1 MVVFPRHKL
10 LLSLLP
16 FLFIVSVAIIMNWRW
31 LSGEI
36 LLAQD
41 IKYHIIW
48 LQHFSQQF
56 HQEGIL
62 YPRWLAGTNYG
73 YGSPTFVF
81 YPPLVSY
88 VGTLFKFMPLTLS
101 QIMAILYIL
110 PVAIVGSS
118 FYFFAQEKW
127 GKLSALFGS
136 LYLMLCPYLSLNLY
150 SRGSL
155 PETWG
160 IAWIP
165 LGVWLTS
172 RSLVYP
178 KYRIIL
184 TLFSGIFALTHLP
197 TLLLSVLFWIPF
209 ILLFSRWYSWKPVLM
224 TLGAVFLGWGLVSFY
239 LAPAV
244 LEQPL
249 VNISWMKGV
258 SGGFSANLLFAQT
271 SPGTIMHMIRP
282 IWKNYVVTLCV
293 LTAIA
298 VFVQRK
304 HKQEWGRL
312 GYTLGFCL
320 VVMFLMTE
328 GSRIIW
334 VLFKPLQMVQFP
346 WRALGLLSFGI
357 AVLLTISVSGLV
369 NKSWKS
375 QLLLLV
381 IGFILMYNV
390 RGVWRIVRDAPT
402 LNNPRWFEGEQ
413 LEELQ
418 IAIDEPFAKELR
430 DAPEY
435 RPLLSS
441 GEVASVP
448 QIGQP
453 RVSVLEGRAEVV
465 VEKWGSYERILQV
478 DAAESSVIRIRTYYY
493 PAWQLEVNGVAH
505 PMAMGEDGTIHF
517 QLEAGTYAVKLS
529 YQWTDAFKL
538 GVVISLLTVIGLTIA
553 ILNRWW

>member
-1 MVVFPRHKL
+1 
-10 LLSLLP
+10 
-16 FLFIVSVAIIMNWRW
+16 MNWRW

-41 IKYHIIW
+41 IKHHITW
-48 LQHFSQQF
+48 LQHFAQQF

-88 VGTLFKFMPLTLS
+88 VGTLLKFLPLTIS
-101 QIMAILYIL
+101 QVLAILYIL
-110 PVAIVGSS
+110 PVAIVGAS
-118 FYFFAQEKW
+118 FYIFAQEKW
-127 GKLSALFGS
+127 GKCAALSGA

-165 LGVWLTS
+165 LGVWLTY

-178 KYRIIL
+178 KYRIVL

-197 TLLLSVLFWIPF
+197 TLLLSVLCWIPF
-209 ILLFSRWYSWKPVLM
+209 ILMCSRFYSWKSVLM
-224 TLGAVFLGWGLVSFY
+224 TLGAVILGWGLVAFY

-249 VNISWMKGV
+249 VNISSMKGV

-271 SPGTIMHMIRP
+271 SSGTIMHMIRP
-282 IWKNYVVTLCV
+282 IWKNYVVSLCLLTGMAV
-293 LTAIA
+293 L
-298 VFVQRK
+298 VQRK
-304 HKQEWGRL
+304 NKREGVRL
-312 GYTLGFCL
+312 LYTLVFCL
-320 VVMFLMTE
+320 VIMFLMTE
-328 GSRIIW
+328 YSQIIW
-334 VLFKPLQMVQFP
+334 VIFKPIQMVQFP

-357 AVLLTISVSGLV
+357 AMLFTISVAGILE
-369 NKSWKS
+369 KSWKS
-375 QLLLLV
+375 KFFLLIIGLILL
-381 IGFILMYNV
+381 YNL
-390 RGVWRIVRDAPT
+390 RGVRRIVRDAPT

-418 IAIDEPFAKELR
+418 MAVHEPFANTLK
-430 DAPEY
+430 DVWEY

-441 GEVASVP
+441 GEVVPAP

-453 RVSVLEGRAEVV
+453 RVSVLEGRAEVI

-478 DAAESSVIRIRTYYY
+478 ETAERSVIRIRTYYY

-505 PMAMGEDGTIHF
+505 PIVVGEDGTIQF
-517 QLEAGTYAVKLS
+517 ELEGGSFTVKLG

-538 GVVISLLTVIGLTIA
+538 GVAISVLTVIGLMVA
-553 ILNRWW
+553 GVFLKL